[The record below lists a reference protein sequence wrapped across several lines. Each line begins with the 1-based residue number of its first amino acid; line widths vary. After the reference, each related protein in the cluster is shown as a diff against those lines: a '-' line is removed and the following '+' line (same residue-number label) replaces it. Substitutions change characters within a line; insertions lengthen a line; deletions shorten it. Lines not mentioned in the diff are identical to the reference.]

1 MREKT
6 ADEGRQDKGM
16 NNQLKQELKWLRQ
29 RVTELEQAKNEW
41 GRLEETLQKS
51 EKKYR
56 DLVESL
62 PDVIYLVDEHGIVT
76 YVNPAIET
84 TLGYTPAEVIGHHFT
99 EFVYQEDIPLIKEG
113 FQHVLSGHVMAN
125 EYRFL
130 TKLGEI
136 RWMRTASRPT
146 FERNHVIGTHGALTD
161 ITEEKSAEASLR
173 ESESRYRN
181 IFESTTDALLI
192 FNLDGVIVAANP

>member
-1 MREKT
+1 MT
-6 ADEGRQDKGM
+6 
-16 NNQLKQELKWLRQ
+16 
-29 RVTELEQAKNEW
+29 
-41 GRLEETLQKS
+41 
-51 EKKYR
+51 
-56 DLVESL
+56 
-62 PDVIYLVDEHGIVT
+62 YLVDEYGIVA
-76 YVNPAIET
+76 YVNLAIET

-113 FQHVLSGHVMAN
+113 FQHVLSGHFIAN

-146 FERNHVIGTHGALTD
+146 FKGNHVVGAQGMLMD
-161 ITEEKSAEASLR
+161 INEQKLAEASLR
-173 ESESRYRN
+173 ESESRYRS

-192 FNLDGVIVAANP
+192 FNLDGVIVAANPTAYKMYGYQEDELIGLHAKKIVHPDYFHGFSNFRRNVDERGRFYIDSINL

>member
-1 MREKT
+1 MRKKT
-6 ADEGRQDKGM
+6 TDEGRQEKGM
-16 NNQLKQELKWLRQ
+16 NNQLEQELNWLRQ
-29 RVTELEQAKNEW
+29 RVTELEQAKEAP
-41 GRLEETLQKS
+41 QKN
-51 EKKYR
+51 EKKYH

-76 YVNPAIET
+76 YINPAIET

-99 EFVYQEDIPLIKEG
+99 EFVYQEDLPLIKEG
-113 FQHVLSGHVMAN
+113 FQQILSGHVITN
-125 EYRFL
+125 EYRCL

-146 FERNHVIGTHGALTD
+146 FKGNHVVGAQGMLMN
-161 ITEEKSAEASLR
+161 ITEQKLAEASLR
-173 ESESRYRN
+173 ESERRYRS